1 MEQKYEF
8 EELSSQVIG
17 AAIEVH
23 KALKAGYSENIYHKA
38 LEIELAMKGVNFE
51 SEKDIKVWYKG
62 EKIGDYKIDL
72 LIDNKIVIELK
83 VVENFCD
90 AYVSQVLSYLKAT
103 QVPVGLLLNF
113 SKSKLEIKRVLWT
126 DK

>member
-38 LEIELAMKGVNFE
+38 LEIELAMKGINFE

-62 EKIGDYKIDL
+62 AKVGDYKIDL
-72 LIDNKIVIELK
+72 LIDNQIVVELK
-83 VVENFCD
+83 VVEDFCD
-90 AYVSQVLSYLKAT
+90 AHVSQVISYLKTASI
-103 QVPVGLLLNF
+103 PIGLLLNF

-126 DK
+126 EK